1 MTGSNQE
8 KAFQEFDRGTIE
20 DIGEYISP
28 ETLYSDVIERVR
40 RYHPSD
46 DITLIEKGYEI
57 ARSAHEGQKRK
68 SGEPYI
74 IHPVAVAQM
83 ESSCFYPYVEL
94 YGEYAYISYTV
105 ARKHIRLSRF
115 SLKDCLGSARSDR

>member
-40 RYHPSD
+40 R
-46 DITLIEKGYEI
+46 
-57 ARSAHEGQKRK
+57 
-68 SGEPYI
+68 
-74 IHPVAVAQM
+74 
-83 ESSCFYPYVEL
+83 
-94 YGEYAYISYTV
+94 
-105 ARKHIRLSRF
+105 
-115 SLKDCLGSARSDR
+115 

>member
-57 ARSAHEGQKRK
+57 ARSAHEG
-68 SGEPYI
+68 
-74 IHPVAVAQM
+74 
-83 ESSCFYPYVEL
+83 
-94 YGEYAYISYTV
+94 
-105 ARKHIRLSRF
+105 
-115 SLKDCLGSARSDR
+115 